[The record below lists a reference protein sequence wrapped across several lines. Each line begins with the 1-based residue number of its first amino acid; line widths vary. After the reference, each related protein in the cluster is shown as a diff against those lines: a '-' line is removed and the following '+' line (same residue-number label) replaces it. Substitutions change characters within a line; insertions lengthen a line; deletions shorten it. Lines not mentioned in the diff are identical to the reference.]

1 MGSKASVYLRGTWCR
16 WSYTYIH
23 THIHTHYIRTHINTH
38 IHTHIHTY
46 IHTHISVPIVE
57 SNALK
62 GERLIK
68 GYMVSSVNEWGAD
81 QTRVLL
87 VTNEAVHRVKYNF
100 NTDVVL
106 KWQTGTHTHTYS
118 RTHARVYAY
127 TRVDIH
133 MLIFRR

>member
-1 MGSKASVYLRGTWCR
+1 ML
-16 WSYTYIH
+16 
-23 THIHTHYIRTHINTH
+23 
-38 IHTHIHTY
+38 
-46 IHTHISVPIVE
+46 VPIVE
-57 SNALK
+57 SDALK

-106 KWQTGTHTHTYS
+106 KWQTGTHIHTHTHAHTHLCTH
-118 RTHARVYAY
+118 THA
-127 TRVDIH
+127 
-133 MLIFRR
+133 